1 MRKVIGIGET
11 ILDIIFRGG
20 QPTAA
25 VPGGSVF
32 NGIVSLGR
40 IGVPICFISETG
52 NDHVGNII
60 LNFMRENNIPTD
72 HVNVFPDGKS
82 PVSLAFLNNRSD
94 AEYIF
99 YKDYP
104 KKRLDVEYPQIQED
118 DIVIIGS
125 YYALNPVLRD
135 KLFARIKEQTQ
146 GKEETQ
152 GKEKP
157 RTIRMNP
164 WKWAAAIVLPI
175 CIAFFTYYL
184 IDSSQTVGAPFI
196 VKADKGDKA
205 TIELPDGTNVVL
217 NSASQLSYLNNF
229 GENVRR
235 VQLNGEAYFKVAHDE
250 KRAFI
255 VQVGDL
261 EVKVLGTSFNVSA
274 YEDAKDVT
282 VVLLEGKVGVY
293 AQKMSHIMKPG
304 DKIEYNKAT
313 HKITATQV
321 HPSDYIEWTK
331 GNIYFEKESLENI
344 MKTLS
349 RIYDVEIRFDSNK
362 LPNEYFTGTI
372 PGGGIQNALNILML
386 TSPFYYEMDGSVIVL
401 KEK

>member
-1 MRKVIGIGET
+1 MDKIYYKELIEKYF
-11 ILDIIFRGG
+11 D
-20 QPTAA
+20 
-25 VPGGSVF
+25 
-32 NGIVSLGR
+32 
-40 IGVPICFISETG
+40 
-52 NDHVGNII
+52 GNI
-60 LNFMRENNIPTD
+60 TD
-72 HVNVFPDGKS
+72 AEIKKLSDWIKNDRHLQNWWEEEFSK
-82 PVSLAFLNNRSD
+82 SD
-94 AEYIF
+94 AGI
-99 YKDYP
+99 
-104 KKRLDVEYPQIQED
+104 
-118 DIVIIGS
+118 
-125 YYALNPVLRD
+125 NPVLRD

-152 GKEKP
+152 GKENP

-184 IDSSQTVGAPFI
+184 VDSSQTVGAPFI

-229 GENVRR
+229 GENGRR

-250 KRAFI
+250 KCAFI

-293 AQKMSHIMKPG
+293 AQKTSHIMKPG

-331 GNIYFEKESLENI
+331 LNIYFEKESLENI

>member
-1 MRKVIGIGET
+1 MDKIYYKELIEKYF
-11 ILDIIFRGG
+11 D
-20 QPTAA
+20 
-25 VPGGSVF
+25 
-32 NGIVSLGR
+32 
-40 IGVPICFISETG
+40 
-52 NDHVGNII
+52 GNI
-60 LNFMRENNIPTD
+60 TD
-72 HVNVFPDGKS
+72 AEIKKLSDWIKNDRHLQNWWEEEFSK
-82 PVSLAFLNNRSD
+82 SD
-94 AEYIF
+94 AGI
-99 YKDYP
+99 
-104 KKRLDVEYPQIQED
+104 
-118 DIVIIGS
+118 
-125 YYALNPVLRD
+125 NPVLRD

-152 GKEKP
+152 GKENP

-184 IDSSQTVGAPFI
+184 VDSSQTVGAPFI
-196 VKADKGDKA
+196 VKADKGDT

-293 AQKMSHIMKPG
+293 AQKISHIMKPG

-321 HPSDYIEWTK
+321 HPNDYIEWTK
-331 GNIYFEKESLENI
+331 GNMYFEKESLENI

-386 TSPFYYEMDGSVIVL
+386 TSPFFYEMDGSVIVL
-401 KEK
+401 KEKL